1 MPIDLDIQK
10 VDNIL
15 TTSTTAF
22 LHKPSVRNTSSNFSS
37 NVPILITISLEKN
50 TTNPIF
56 PTIVP
61 LDPLTTSYRSKNTT
75 IFIPRSTLLQF
86 TDQKIPNTNSN
97 NINKNQS
104 PIRKN

>member
-10 VDNIL
+10 VDNVL
-15 TTSTTAF
+15 TTSTTTF

-37 NVPILITISLEKN
+37 NFPILITISLKQN

-86 TDQKIPNTNSN
+86 TDQKKTQYQFQQY
-97 NINKNQS
+97 K
-104 PIRKN
+104 